1 MMRRIAILLLVL
13 ASLGLTAQQALAC
26 TAMTGN
32 AAPAGCCDGDGA
44 GGGGDEPCGSD
55 GGVPVLACSPAA
67 CTAALNPAPGS
78 AVQSRQTVERIEIQ
92 LLNPPLSTHLSLA
105 KPVNDPID
113 LLSVAWADSFRPE
126 LISAAPAAY
135 LLTLRLRL

>member
-13 ASLGLTAQQALAC
+13 ASLGITAQQALAC
-26 TAMTGN
+26 TGMTGT
-32 AAPAGCCDGDGA
+32 ATPAGCCDGDGA

-55 GGVPVLACSPAA
+55 GGLPALVCSPAA
-67 CTAALNPAPGS
+67 CAATLNPAPGS
-78 AVQSRQTVERIEIQ
+78 TLQSRQTIERIEVQ

-105 KPVNDPID
+105 NPVNDPAD
-113 LLSVAWADSFRPE
+113 LLSVAWADSLRPE
-126 LISAAPAAY
+126 PISAAPAAY